1 MGYAYLLQRVWF
13 SSLQDLM
20 IVAINMKLPTNGE
33 PWPLLR
39 LLPELVTST
48 PFLPMKRKCKLPIFF
63 HCLAVLSPSSDLLIY
78 ISAPFMFHQINLRVA
93 DVYNT
98 TINGVNAQRSLYMMW
113 AETIAAKF
121 VSMTNWP
128 LIGVKEDDLID
139 VYTTRITK
147 DMCNPTTQV
156 ILSTSGNTTSIT
168 GFVVGATNN
177 TCAAPIPVTIPGGN
191 VTNLQGSTV
200 EQVGNDPMT
209 LWVTL
214 SGAAKT
220 FTLTTPIPL

>member
-1 MGYAYLLQRVWF
+1 MVLQSSRSDDSGNQYEAADEWRALAPTEAATGAGDIYALLAYEEQMQT
-13 SSLQDLM
+13 SNLLSLSRGT
-20 IVAINMKLPTNGE
+20 I
-33 PWPLLR
+33 
-39 LLPELVTST
+39 S
-48 PFLPMKRKCKLPIFF
+48 
-63 HCLAVLSPSSDLLIY
+63 SSDLLIY